1 MAGLILLLI
10 DLRAC
15 AIMMKMND
23 RTAVGAWHRRLVVIK
38 DVAARAGVSTGSI
51 SKYFS
56 NPSGLR
62 EGNRLRIEQ
71 AVRELDYR
79 PSRIARS
86 LRTQR
91 TNLLALVVP
100 DIVNPFYASVYD
112 AVRISAAPYGYKPIL
127 YTTEDDL
134 KILKDYL
141 EGDDIHEVDGIIF
154 CFMNEDEI
162 LADFQKIRSRI
173 PLVLLSWDMDA
184 RTDSVVID
192 LFDAI
197 KKSTNH
203 LLELGH
209 RKIAYIG
216 GPPDSRISKEK
227 MRGYEKALSDA
238 GCQLRPEYVFMGRY
252 RLHTGYQATQ
262 QFLRL
267 TDPPTAI
274 VAANDT
280 LGIGSMKYLLQHRIR
295 IPENVAVIGL
305 DNVPLSAMYEPALST
320 VTIPIERMGLEAV
333 KMLMN
338 RIQKPQSRS
347 RNILLGTELVIRS
360 STDKASPV
368 VTEL

>member
-1 MAGLILLLI
+1 
-10 DLRAC
+10 
-15 AIMMKMND
+15 MND
-23 RTAVGAWHRRLVVIK
+23 LVADVTRRRAVVIK
-38 DVAARAGVSTGSI
+38 DVAARAGVSTGTI

-62 EGNRLRIEQ
+62 EDNRRRIER

-91 TNLLALVVP
+91 TNLLALIVP

-112 AVRISAAPYGYKPIL
+112 AVRISATPYGYKPIL

-134 KILKDYL
+134 KILRDYL
-141 EGDDIHEVDGIIF
+141 EGGYIHEVDGLIF
-154 CFMNEDEI
+154 CFLDEDEL
-162 LADFQKIRSRI
+162 LADFQRIGSRI
-173 PLVLLSWDMDA
+173 PLILLSWDMNA
-184 RTDSVVID
+184 KTDSVVID
-192 LFDAI
+192 LFDAL

-203 LLELGH
+203 LLGLGH

-227 MRGYEKALSDA
+227 LRGYEKALSDA
-238 GCQLRPEYVFMGRY
+238 GCQRRPEYVFSGRY

-267 TDPPTAI
+267 ADPPTAI

-280 LGIGSMKYLLQHRIR
+280 LGIGSMKYLLRHRVR
-295 IPENVAVIGL
+295 IPDDVAVIGL

-320 VTIPIERMGLEAV
+320 VTLPIERMGLEAV
-333 KMLMN
+333 KLLMN
-338 RIQKPQSRS
+338 RIQSPRSRS
-347 RNILLGTELVIRS
+347 RNILLGTELVVRS
-360 STDKASPV
+360 STDKIAPV